1 MVSKKYCIYKR
12 QYLCEIITLT
22 KDRRDSNCSK
32 IFFLP
37 TGSYFLFIFETQSKI
52 INEENDKKEAEESQ

>member
-1 MVSKKYCIYKR
+1 MSYGFKEVLYIQTTIPS
-12 QYLCEIITLT
+12 LT